1 MRIPSALGLL
11 SLFPPLAACSSA
23 PASDPAASGAAAL
36 SGASATTPQAELD
49 FEPGWIQEQ
58 HGAIVQGGH
67 VTVTYSTGRMGS
79 CASATV
85 FAYARFFPG
94 GEEASSDESFSFD
107 VPAGANQV
115 QLWFHAVAP
124 GCDQWDSNYGQ
135 NWIFPILAAAP
146 PAVGWAGNWAS
157 STDRA
162 CQPVAGVP
170 EPITIDEFMREQA
183 CIFVDAEVWVPGVT
197 DVATTHPEWILAQV
211 QWAKDSAAPTTAW
224 LDYEGISG
232 HNAVFRWSIP
242 YEVRDEAD
250 WTTVS
255 YSFRFSTDGVAW
267 TTIAQASGADWT
279 IDRAFTFSSSDAGAP
294 N

>member
-1 MRIPSALGLL
+1 
-11 SLFPPLAACSSA
+11 
-23 PASDPAASGAAAL
+23 
-36 SGASATTPQAELD
+36 
-49 FEPGWIQEQ
+49 
-58 HGAIVQGGH
+58 
-67 VTVTYSTGRMGS
+67 MGS

-85 FAYARFFPG
+85 FSYAQFLPG
-94 GEEASSDESFSFD
+94 GEQASSDESFSFA
-107 VPAGANQV
+107 VPTGATQV

-124 GCDQWDSNYGQ
+124 GCDQWDSNYGH
-135 NWIFPILAAAP
+135 NWAFPVLAAAP
-146 PAVGWAGNWAS
+146 SAIGWAGNWAS
-157 STDRA
+157 STDRS

-170 EPITIDEFMREQA
+170 EPITIDEFMREQS

-197 DVATTHPEWILAQV
+197 DVATPRPEWILAQV
-211 QWAKDSAAPTTAW
+211 EWAKDSAAPATAW
-224 LDYEGISG
+224 LDYESISG
-232 HNAVFRWSIP
+232 HNAVFRWTIP

-279 IDRAFTFSSSDAGAP
+279 IDRAFTFSSSDAGAS